1 MTRSRRAGMT
11 FMELLVGLTL
21 TGVMAAA
28 GVAAF
33 GSIIDHR
40 RVIKESTV
48 AMERAAALRELL
60 GVWIGSGTPLIQQG
74 GVPRIGGRASS
85 VTAVSQTISAAAS
98 SGDEL
103 SFVTTALTPALTP
116 SIRMRLF
123 IDADDGTPERG
134 LTIEYQASNQSPLVR
149 RELEPSI
156 GALKVEYLDQRT
168 NRWRPASEAAAI
180 QPIALRLPL
189 FPPEH
194 GELPPML
201 QVPLIF
207 RFQQP

>member
-123 IDADDGTPERG
+123 IDEDDGTPERG

-180 QPIALRLPL
+180 QPIALRLAL